1 MKKIG
6 MIAAILALAGA
17 TLACSFSIN
26 APEVKTI
33 DTQELVINEAAPTD
47 VAGSLVKIEMGAG
60 KLTVSGGATGL
71 VEGSIHYNVFGWDP
85 EITRENGGVRIH
97 QNRIEDFKF
106 PGDDVINEWDLSL
119 GTFPTDLE
127 ISAGAY
133 EGNID
138 LSGVALTNL
147 MVEDGASKST
157 VEFNSLNPVE
167 MTEFSYKTGASQ
179 VKVFGIGNAN
189 TSSFTFDGGAG
200 EYTLDFSGKLQKD
213 LDVKVNSGVSK
224 IEIRVPD
231 GVPVRVTVTG
241 GLNNVSPRG
250 TWSINGSVYE
260 KEGTGPRIDI
270 MVDMGVGSL
279 DLVSQ

>member
-33 DTQELVINEAAPTD
+33 DTQELVVNEPAPTN
-47 VAGSLVKIEMGAG
+47 VAEALVKIEMGAG
-60 KLTVSGGATGL
+60 KLNVSGGATGL

-85 EITRENGGVRIH
+85 KITRENGGVRIS
-97 QNRIEDFKF
+97 QSRIEDFKI
-106 PGDDVINEWDLSL
+106 PGNDIINEWDLSL

-138 LSGVALTNL
+138 LSGVGLTNL
-147 MVEDGASKST
+147 VIEDGASKAT

-167 MTEFSYKTGASQ
+167 MTDFSYKTGASQ
-179 VKVFGIGNAN
+179 VKIFGIGNAN
-189 TSSFTFDGGAG
+189 TSSFSFDGGAG
-200 EYTLDFSGKLQKD
+200 DYTLDFSGELQKD
-213 LDVKVNSGVSK
+213 MDVKVNSGVSK

-250 TWSINGSVYE
+250 TWSITGSVYE

-270 MVDMGVGSL
+270 MIDMGVGSL
-279 DLVSQ
+279 DLISQ

>member
-6 MIAAILALAGA
+6 MIAAVLALAGA

-33 DTQELVINEAAPTD
+33 DTQELVVNEAAPTD
-47 VAGSLVKIEMGAG
+47 AAGALVKIEMGAG
-60 KLTVSGGATGL
+60 KLNLTGGASGL

-85 EITRENGGVRIH
+85 KVTRENGGVRIS
-97 QNRIEDFKF
+97 QSRIEDFKI
-106 PGDDVINEWDLSL
+106 PSNDIINEWDLSL
-119 GTFPTDLE
+119 GTFPTELE

-147 MVEDGASKST
+147 LVEDGASQAT
-157 VEFNSLNPVE
+157 VEFNSMNPIE
-167 MTEFSYKTGASQ
+167 MADFSYKTGASQ
-179 VKVFGIGNAN
+179 VKIFGIGNAN
-189 TSSFTFDGGAG
+189 TSTFSFDGGAG
-200 EYTLDFSGKLQKD
+200 DYTLDFSGELQKD
-213 LDVKVNSGVSK
+213 LEVKVNSGVSK

-279 DLVSQ
+279 DLISQ

>member
-1 MKKIG
+1 MKKFG

-17 TLACSFSIN
+17 TLACSFSVN

-33 DTQELVINEAAPTD
+33 DTQELVVNEAVPTN
-47 VAGSLVKIEMGAG
+47 VTAALVKIEMGAG
-60 KLTVSGGATGL
+60 KLNVSGGATSL

-85 EITRENGGVRIH
+85 VVTRETDGVRIH
-97 QNRIEDFKF
+97 QNRIENFKI
-106 PGDDVINEWDLSL
+106 PGNDVINEWDLSL

-133 EGNID
+133 EGSID

-147 MVEDGASKST
+147 MVEDGASKAT
-157 VEFNSLNPVE
+157 VEFNSMNPVE
-167 MTEFSYKTGASQ
+167 MTDFTYKTGASQ
-179 VKVFGIGNAN
+179 VKIFGIGNAN
-189 TSSFTFDGGAG
+189 TSTFTFDGGAG
-200 EYTLDFSGKLQKD
+200 DYTLDFSGKLQKD

-224 IEIRVPD
+224 IQISVPD
-231 GVPVRVTVTG
+231 GVPVRVTISG

-250 TWSINGSVYE
+250 TWSISGSVYE

-279 DLVSQ
+279 DLISQ

>member
-6 MIAAILALAGA
+6 MIAAALALAGA

-33 DTQELVINEAAPTD
+33 DTQELVVNEAAPTG
-47 VAGSLVKIEMGAG
+47 VAGALVKIEMGAG
-60 KLTVSGGATGL
+60 KLNLSGGASGL

-85 EITRENGGVRIH
+85 KVTRENGGVRVS
-97 QNRIEDFKF
+97 QSRIEDFKI
-106 PGDDVINEWDLSL
+106 PSNDIINEWDLSL
-119 GTFPTDLE
+119 GTFPTELE

-147 MVEDGASKST
+147 TVEDGASQAT
-157 VEFNSLNPVE
+157 VEFNSLNPIE
-167 MTEFSYKTGASQ
+167 MADFSYKTGASQ
-179 VKVFGIGNAN
+179 VKIFGIGNAN
-189 TSSFTFDGGAG
+189 TSTFSFDGGAG
-200 EYTLDFSGKLQKD
+200 DYTLDFSGELQKD
-213 LDVKVNSGVSK
+213 LEVKVNSGVSK
-224 IEIRVPD
+224 IEIRIPD
-231 GVPVRVTVTG
+231 GVPVRVNVTG

-279 DLVSQ
+279 DLISQ

>member
-33 DTQELVINEAAPTD
+33 DTQELVVNEAAPTN
-47 VAGSLVKIEMGAG
+47 VAGALVKIEMGAG
-60 KLTVSGGATGL
+60 KLNLSGGATGL

-85 EITRENGGVRIH
+85 QVTRENGGVRIS
-97 QNRIEDFKF
+97 QSRIEDFKI
-106 PGDDVINEWDLSL
+106 PGNDIINEWDLSL
-119 GTFPTDLE
+119 GTFPTELE

-147 MVEDGASKST
+147 MVEDGASQAT
-157 VEFNSLNPVE
+157 VEFNSLNPIE
-167 MTEFSYKTGASQ
+167 MTDFSYQTGASQ
-179 VKVFGIGNAN
+179 VKIFGIANAN
-189 TSSFTFDGGAG
+189 TSTFSFDGGAG
-200 EYTLDFSGKLQKD
+200 DYTLDFSGELQKD

-270 MVDMGVGSL
+270 NVDMGVGSL
-279 DLVSQ
+279 DLISQ

>member
-33 DTQELVINEAAPTD
+33 DTQELVVNEAAPTD
-47 VAGSLVKIEMGAG
+47 VAGALVKIEMGAG
-60 KLTVSGGATGL
+60 KLNLSGGATGL

-85 EITRENGGVRIH
+85 KVTRENGGVRIS
-97 QNRIEDFKF
+97 QSRIEDFKI
-106 PGDDVINEWDLSL
+106 PGNDIINEWDLSL
-119 GTFPTDLE
+119 GTFPTELE

-147 MVEDGASKST
+147 MVEDGASQAT
-157 VEFNSLNPVE
+157 VEFNSLNPIE
-167 MTEFSYKTGASQ
+167 MTDFSYQTGASQ
-179 VKVFGIGNAN
+179 VKIFGIANAN
-189 TSSFTFDGGAG
+189 ASTFSFDGGAG
-200 EYTLDFSGKLQKD
+200 DYTLDFSGELQKD

-270 MVDMGVGSL
+270 NVDMGVGSL
-279 DLVSQ
+279 DLISQ

>member
-6 MIAAILALAGA
+6 MIAAVLVLAGA

-33 DTQELVINEAAPTD
+33 DTQELVVNEAAPTGI
-47 VAGSLVKIEMGAG
+47 AEALVKIEMGAG
-60 KLTVSGGATGL
+60 KLNLSGGATGL

-85 EITRENGGVRIH
+85 KITRENGGVQIS
-97 QNRIEDFKF
+97 QSRIEDFKI
-106 PGDDVINEWDLSL
+106 PGNDIINEWDLSL
-119 GTFPTDLE
+119 GTFPTNLE

-147 MVEDGASKST
+147 MIEDGASQAT
-157 VEFNSLNPVE
+157 VEFNSPNPIE
-167 MTEFSYKTGASQ
+167 MIDFSYKTGASQ
-179 VKVFGIGNAN
+179 VKIFGIGNAN
-189 TSSFTFDGGAG
+189 TSTFSFDGGAG
-200 EYTLDFSGKLQKD
+200 DYTLDFSGELQKD
-213 LDVKVNSGVSK
+213 LEVKVNSGVSK

-231 GVPVRVTVTG
+231 GVPVRVTVSG

-279 DLVSQ
+279 DLISQ